1 MLIINPCSYRAV
13 EDQDEMIADEPL
25 ETIEEEDEDDDYE
38 SEEDTPAIDQDFM
51 NDGET
56 MN

>member
-1 MLIINPCSYRAV
+1 VPCHVA

-38 SEEDTPAIDQDFM
+38 SEEDTPALDQDFM
-51 NDGET
+51 TDGET
-56 MN
+56 LN